1 MMESAKTSLDRG
13 KRPRRFRWVRLGAP
27 LLPAIIDRLKVSC
40 PAPSECS
47 GGAVFFW
54 HPRTGDAQGMDTR
67 RYFISGSLGV
77 KRANASRLGSNQT
90 YKEV

>member
-1 MMESAKTSLDRG
+1 MGAIGCSPLAGYYRPAEGKLSSPVGVLRRG
-13 KRPRRFRWVRLGAP
+13 
-27 LLPAIIDRLKVSC
+27 C
-40 PAPSECS
+40 
-47 GGAVFFW
+47 FFW

>member
-1 MMESAKTSLDRG
+1 MMESAKISLDRG
-13 KRPRRFRWVRLGAP
+13 KRPRRFRWVRSGAP

-40 PAPSECS
+40 PAPSERS
-47 GGAVFFW
+47 GGAVFW

-67 RYFISGSLGV
+67 RYSISGSLGV